1 LVLTGDGADEVL
13 GGYERYKIINKL
25 NSLPSFKGKILKN
38 ILSSSN
44 SNNKKLI
51 HYFSSMATT
60 DSSEFWNLWHQLVS
74 DKFLKTFTH
83 GLETSE
89 STFKRDYLTTKLS
102 STKNKVANIMIRD
115 LKIWLTMESNRKLD
129 RISMWNSIE
138 ARSPYQS
145 EKFIGV
151 GYKSMI
157 DTKFQY
163 LDKTLLSKDYP
174 EIYELGVNSTKLG
187 FMSPLGH
194 WLRNSPGLIRDS
206 LNYLDLKFE
215 FDKQEITKLTNSPSR
230 NQYTNFRFLWN
241 LIILAK
247 WHENEQ

>member
-1 LVLTGDGADEVL
+1 
-13 GGYERYKIINKL
+13 
-25 NSLPSFKGKILKN
+25 
-38 ILSSSN
+38 
-44 SNNKKLI
+44 
-51 HYFSSMATT
+51 
-60 DSSEFWNLWHQLVS
+60 
-74 DKFLKTFTH
+74 
-83 GLETSE
+83 
-89 STFKRDYLTTKLS
+89 
-102 STKNKVANIMIRD
+102 
-115 LKIWLTMESNRKLD
+115 
-129 RISMWNSIE
+129 MWNSIE